1 MRPTRSND
9 AVVDLLD
16 VILRDGV
23 VIEADVVVTVADVP
37 LVGINLRAAVAGMT
51 TMTRYGIFEEWGD
64 DRPVDDGKGTDR
76 TGWTRRDR
84 VERANPAAT
93 AVRSRTRARRTPGHD
108 PGSSS
113 RGGTDGGTGAEIPPG
128 SGADLS

>member
-1 MRPTRSND
+1 MTGDVRPTRSND

-64 DRPVDDGKGTDR
+64 DRPVDDGKDTGR
-76 TGWTRRDR
+76 TGWVRPDR
-84 VERANPAAT
+84 VERERN
-93 AVRSRTRARRTPGHD
+93 RT
-108 PGSSS
+108 
-113 RGGTDGGTGAEIPPG
+113 
-128 SGADLS
+128 

>member
-1 MRPTRSND
+1 MGVIRDVRPTRGND

-23 VIEADVVVTVADVP
+23 VIEADVIVTVADVP

-64 DRPVDDGKGTDR
+64 DRPVDEERSDQVAWGR
-76 TGWTRRDR
+76 PDR
-84 VERANPAAT
+84 VERERN
-93 AVRSRTRARRTPGHD
+93 R
-108 PGSSS
+108 
-113 RGGTDGGTGAEIPPG
+113 E
-128 SGADLS
+128 

>member
-1 MRPTRSND
+1 MGVTGDVRPTRSND

-84 VERANPAAT
+84 VERERN
-93 AVRSRTRARRTPGHD
+93 RT
-108 PGSSS
+108 
-113 RGGTDGGTGAEIPPG
+113 
-128 SGADLS
+128 